1 MNLVSL
7 QAVQA
12 TFRLPAGL
20 GTQSTIME
28 QDPRSTHRGRPKG
41 RLLEFVAHSNDALL
55 KRGTEFLR
63 GRSPLLVLAGTREAA
78 DDLVRSCCSAAGG
91 ALAGVYRHT
100 LRDLVL
106 NISTSSMVER
116 GLSPVRRIAREAIA
130 AEITARSHAK
140 LSYLAPVAKF
150 PGFARALART
160 LEDLRLNRITTD
172 QLRSTGRSGPD
183 LALLLTAYEEALR
196 DRQFADHAERCALA
210 LGRIEARALLLV
222 DLRLRTRLEQQLVD
236 ALKMAAPDWLELTLR
251 PEPVEASSQLDSL
264 QRYVLTGES
273 APRRDP
279 DDSVQIF
286 SASGEA
292 LECVEIARRMLRL
305 AEGGMRFDQM
315 AVLVR
320 SAERHQPLL
329 EEAFA
334 RAAIP
339 AWYSR
344 GVRRPDVSG
353 RAYLALLRCAVED
366 LSAVRFA
373 EYLSLGQM
381 PTQEGEVLPSSRWE
395 RILSRASVIS
405 GLQRWDRRL
414 TAYANELKDEQPRE
428 LDALESLR
436 EFALPITRE
445 LAALPGEALWDRW
458 LDALGDL
465 AKRTLDHPAPVYAL
479 LEELQPMRA
488 IGPVSLADILA
499 TLEPEL
505 SGRRNEEDKP
515 RYGAVFVSSLAEC
528 AGMRFEA
535 IFVPGLNEGV
545 FPKAVRED
553 PLLLDSQ
560 RTALAIEGSQDDTML
575 LRTAVAAAT
584 QYFVCSWSRI
594 DLTTG
599 RERVPSFYA
608 FEVAESAGSGELDVQ
623 AFAKEARDRS
633 EARLG
638 WPAPT
643 DPRDAIDAAEYD
655 LASLRPHWEQ
665 PQSGGAA
672 WLKLVNPH
680 VFRALNARRLRWGSA
695 WTWADGLVDADVHVG
710 LELEKHYAL
719 SARSYAPTRLEQY
732 ARCPYRFHLQSI
744 LRLRPPERPAAIQ
757 RMDPGIRGELY
768 HAVQSRF
775 YSVMQSEGLLPVR
788 HIEPAI
794 VRLEGVL
801 HDVEAEFAERYMPA
815 IPIVWNTDMERI
827 RGDLRAWLRHV
838 AAHENDW
845 TPIHFEYDFQ
855 DVAIDG
861 DLLLQGRIDLIEQ
874 HVSGPLRVTDHKT
887 GMPPERVPSQI
898 GGGESLQPT
907 LYAMAAAQVLKQPVR
922 EARLFYSTLR
932 GNYVEFPIQLT
943 TETREAAEGVLHQI
957 DKALRNGE
965 LPAAPRKDG
974 CVYCDFL
981 PVCGPYEEDRTA
993 RKNQAALR
1001 KLKILREQP

>member
-1 MNLVSL
+1 VKISCYLDSL
-7 QAVQA
+7 QFA
-12 TFRLPAGL
+12 
-20 GTQSTIME
+20 
-28 QDPRSTHRGRPKG
+28 
-41 RLLEFVAHSNDALL
+41 AHSNDALL

-63 GRSPLLVLAGTREAA
+63 GRSPLLVLAGAREAA
-78 DDLVRSCCSAAGG
+78 DDLVRSCCSQAGG
-91 ALAGVYRHT
+91 ALTGVYRHT

-106 NISTSSMVER
+106 TISTAPMVER
-116 GLSPVRRIAREAIA
+116 GLSPVHRIAREAIA
-130 AEITARSHAK
+130 AEITARSRAK
-140 LSYLAPVAKF
+140 LSYLAPVAGF

-160 LEDLRLNRITTD
+160 LEDLRLNCITTG
-172 QLRSTGRSGPD
+172 QLRAAGRSGPD
-183 LALLLTAYEEALR
+183 LALLLTAYEGALQER
-196 DRQFADHAERCALA
+196 KFADHAERCGLA
-210 LGRIEARALLLV
+210 LGCVRARALLLV
-222 DLRLRTRLEQQLVD
+222 GLRLRTRLEQQLVD
-236 ALKMAAPDWLELTLR
+236 ALKAAAPEWLELTLTPKPTDT
-251 PEPVEASSQLDSL
+251 PEPAEAFSRLDSL
-264 QRYVLTGES
+264 QRYVLTGQP

-292 LECVEIARRMLRL
+292 LECVEIARRILRL

-353 RAYLALLRCAVED
+353 RAFIALLRCAAED
-366 LSAVRFA
+366 LSAARFA

-381 PTQEGEVLPSSRWE
+381 PAQDGEVRPSSRWE
-395 RILSRASVIS
+395 RILSKAGVIS

-414 TAYANELKDEQPRE
+414 QAYANELKGGQARE

-436 EFALPITRE
+436 GFALPIIRE
-445 LAALPGEALWDRW
+445 LATLPQEAGWDHW

-465 AKRTLDHPAPVYAL
+465 ALRTLDRPDPVYAV
-479 LEELQPMRA
+479 LEELQPMRT
-488 IGPVSLADILA
+488 IGPVTLASVLA
-499 TLEPEL
+499 TLAPEL
-505 SGRRNEEDKP
+505 SSRRNEEDEP
-515 RYGAVFVSSLAEC
+515 RYGAVFVSSLAES

-535 IFVPGLNEGV
+535 VFVPGLNEGV
-545 FPKAVRED
+545 FPKPVRED

-560 RTALAIEGSQDDTML
+560 RTALGIEGSEDDTLL

-584 QYFVCSWSRI
+584 KHFVCSWSRI
-594 DLTTG
+594 DLATG

-633 EARLG
+633 QARLG

-655 LASLRPHWEQ
+655 LASLRPHWDQ
-665 PQSGGAA
+665 PQPGEAA
-672 WLKLVNPH
+672 WLKLVNAH
-680 VFRALNARRLRWGSA
+680 VYRALDARRLRWGSA
-695 WTWADGLVDADVHVG
+695 WTWADGLMNADVHIG

-719 SARSYAPTRLEQY
+719 SKRSYAPTRLEQY

-744 LRLRPPERPAAIQ
+744 LGLRPPERPAAIQ

-775 YSVMQSEGLLPVR
+775 YSAMQVEDLLPVR
-788 HIEPAI
+788 DIEPALM
-794 VRLEGVL
+794 RLEAVL

-815 IPIVWNTDMERI
+815 IPIVWKTDMERI

-838 AAHENDW
+838 AANENDW
-845 TPIHFEYDFQ
+845 TPIHFEYGFQ
-855 DVAIDG
+855 NVAIAR
-861 DLLLQGRIDLIEQ
+861 DLLLQGRIDLIEK

-887 GMPPERVPSQI
+887 GTPPERVPSKPLPYKI
-898 GGGESLQPT
+898 GGGESLQPA
-907 LYAMAAAQVLKQPVR
+907 LYAMAAAQALQQPVR
-922 EARLFYSTLR
+922 EARLFYATLR
-932 GNYVEFPIQLT
+932 GNYVEFPIRLT
-943 TETREAAEGVLHQI
+943 PDTRESAEGVLYQI

-974 CVYCDFL
+974 CAYCDFL
-981 PVCGPYEEDRTA
+981 PICGPYEEERIT
-993 RKNQAALR
+993 RKNQAEIR
-1001 KLKILREQP
+1001 KLTELREQS